1 MYFQQSWGHHQLAN
15 PLCSSCHSYSRVCSP
30 PAGTERLSLR
40 AATHWGQLWALD
52 TSSSLPRTGTQRVAR
67 WSTGQL
73 PQSQPG
79 TLQWACCR
87 LPELSGICWEHG
99 SPIKGS
105 YRQWNNVPESGQW
118 LIFQEKKKKK
128 STWNL
133 HFSFIL
139 DSFWRI
145 HISKFPASKEDEGK
159 SSVSLDHPEKPTGK
173 SEGCF
178 AGHRIAKLE
187 TFHFP

>member
-79 TLQWACCR
+79 TLQWARCR

-128 STWNL
+128 ALETCIFPLSWTPSEEST
-133 HFSFIL
+133 FQSFL
-139 DSFWRI
+139 LPRRMRVRVL
-145 HISKFPASKEDEGK
+145 FPLTIQK
-159 SSVSLDHPEKPTGK
+159 SLRARVRDVSLDTELQ
-173 SEGCF
+173 S
-178 AGHRIAKLE
+178 
-187 TFHFP
+187 